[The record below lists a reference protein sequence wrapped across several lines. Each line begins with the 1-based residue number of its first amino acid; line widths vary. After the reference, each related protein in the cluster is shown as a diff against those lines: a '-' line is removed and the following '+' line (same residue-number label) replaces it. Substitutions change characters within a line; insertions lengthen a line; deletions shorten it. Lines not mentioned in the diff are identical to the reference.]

1 MALLVTVV
9 KGSQQHREYT
19 SYGWK
24 VESAIG
30 NTLLMKKA
38 YNMNTTPHQQEPQKH
53 HSEETGQTLH
63 LYHATYKGQTRSVVA
78 ATVTRARQR
87 AAKVF
92 KCDADSIRIVH
103 NNHKGE

>member
-9 KGSQQHREYT
+9 KGSQQHREYK

-24 VESAIG
+24 VESVIG

-38 YNMNTTPHQQEPQKH
+38 SHMHTTHHTPAQQKH

-63 LYHATYKGQTRSVVA
+63 LYQATYGGQTRAVVA
-78 ATVTRARQR
+78 ATVARARQR

-92 KCDADSIRIVH
+92 KCDAGSIHITH
-103 NNHKGE
+103 NQQEE